1 MRKSFLLLLALF
13 WATAGIWARQPSPLS
28 PFVHRI
34 LQTPADT
41 AAWSAIQNWFDTTS
55 LSPEQLA
62 LVLDQSLEA
71 VPAETNARLHAELLR
86 QSGISNMDM
95 GDYRQSSERLMQ
107 AIRLFESA
115 GDARG
120 VANTRVNLGALNY
133 YLNQFDNTI
142 RYWKQA
148 VFYFEKN
155 GPAGRLGT
163 VYSNLGSVFSEMNR
177 LDSAEIY
184 HRRALRIHEQAN
196 NHRGMA
202 QAWNNLGVTFEYAKR
217 FEEALGCFRQ
227 ARIFSD
233 STGDRVGAIRALLNG
248 AAILEYQRHF
258 AEALA
263 ANRQALEELS
273 HTGEKALYRLAYLNL
288 AGLYSKTG
296 RYKDAFESLEK
307 YHVYKDSLVNEENTR
322 YLQDMQLQY
331 ESEKKE
337 REIALLSHESEK
349 QALRLERQRLLLAGL
364 LVIAVLLG
372 ALMWLIARHQRRSDA
387 LLHNIL
393 PVAVA
398 AELRNTGRVQP
409 KRHEAVT
416 VLFADLA
423 GFTEMGHHLPPETL
437 VGLIDRYYHAFD
449 EIIARHG
456 IEKIKTIGDSY
467 MCASGLPEDNPGHA
481 RIMYRAACEMMEW
494 VRKNAGAGDHPHLEL
509 RIGMHSGPVVA
520 GVAGKIKYA
529 YDIWGDTVNMA
540 ARMEQ
545 FGVPGCINLSE
556 TTRELLGDA
565 VQAEP
570 REPVEVKGI
579 GWVRMYLAGTD
590 VFSENLWQ

>member
-1 MRKSFLLLLALF
+1 MRKSILLLLALY
-13 WATAGIWARQPSPLS
+13 WAVAGIYARQPSVLTPLLN
-28 PFVHRI
+28 RI
-34 LQTPADT
+34 QQTPADT
-41 AAWSAIQNWFDTTS
+41 AAWSALQTWFDTTS
-55 LSPEQLA
+55 LTPEQLRPELEQA
-62 LVLDQSLEA
+62 LKAIPPEM
-71 VPAETNARLHAELLR
+71 NAQLHAELLR
-86 QSGISNMDM
+86 QCGITYMDL
-95 GDYRQSSERLMQ
+95 GDYKQSSDQLMNALRQ
-107 AIRLFESA
+107 FESA

-133 YLNQFDNTI
+133 YLNQFDAAI
-142 RYWKQA
+142 RYWEQA
-148 VFYFEKN
+148 AVYFEKN
-155 GPAGRLGT
+155 GVSVRLGT

-196 NHRGMA
+196 NHWGQA

-217 FEEALGCFRQ
+217 FDEALACFRQ

-233 STGDRVGAIRALLNG
+233 SIGDGVGAIRALLNG

-258 AEALA
+258 PEALA

-273 HTGEKALYRLAYLNL
+273 QSGEKALYRLAYLNL

-296 RYKDAFESLEK
+296 RYKEAYESLEK
-307 YHVYKDSLVNEENTR
+307 YHTYKDSLINEENTR

-331 ESEKKE
+331 ETGKKE
-337 REIALLSHESEK
+337 QEIAQLNHESEK
-349 QALRLERQRLLLAGL
+349 QALLVERQRLLLAGL
-364 LVIAVLLG
+364 FIIALLLG
-372 ALMWLIARHQRRSDA
+372 ALIWVTMRHQRRSDA

-398 AELRNTGRVQP
+398 AELRDKGRVAP
-409 KRHEAVT
+409 KRHESVT
-416 VLFADLA
+416 VLFADVV
-423 GFTEMGHHLPPETL
+423 GFTELSHTLPPEEL
-437 VGLIDRYYHAFD
+437 VRLIDRFYHAFD
-449 EIIARHG
+449 DIIARYG

-467 MCASGLPEDNPGHA
+467 MCASGLPEDNPQHA
-481 RIMYRAACEMMEW
+481 HLMYRAALDMFQW
-494 VRKNAGAGDHPHLEL
+494 ANKTAASSANPLPLQL

-520 GVAGKIKYA
+520 GVAGKTKYA

-545 FGVPGCINLSE
+545 FGVPGYINLSE
-556 TTRELLGDA
+556 TTRELLGA
-565 VQAEP
+565 AAQAEP

-579 GWVRMYLAGTD
+579 GWVQMYLAEG
-590 VFSENLWQ
+590 